1 VFLERKRGVT
11 MRFQKLIIISLM
23 IGVFLLTAC
32 SPGADNSTQK
42 GAFIGGTQGV
52 LAEFEAFGPE
62 ENGLYTIF
70 ETESFPIEIRLSNKG
85 EYDLQPN
92 DITVTLEGLSQNE
105 FGGIP
110 ALSLSNDGIVDK
122 VSELAP
128 TGGEE
133 TVSFSQ
139 DVEYTAEVIGF
150 IDRKIFANLDY
161 KYQTTVIV
169 PEVCLKQDL
178 TDTRICDVAE
188 AKSFSVSGAPVT
200 VTSVEEES
208 AGRGIVALRF
218 KIKNVGGGKVTI
230 LGQEFSATADQLGFS
245 LDDPTWECKAAGRVN
260 EARLRDGETEV
271 VCRLTEA
278 LSDKSLQVKQVKLVV
293 DYTYR
298 DLIQQTL
305 RIRESS

>member
-1 VFLERKRGVT
+1 MK
-11 MRFQKLIIISLM
+11 FQNILIISLLL
-23 IGVFLLTAC
+23 GVFLLTAC
-32 SPGADNSTQK
+32 SPSTDTNLKK

-62 ENGLYTIF
+62 EEGVYTIF
-70 ETESFPIEIRLSNKG
+70 ETESFPIEVRLSNKG
-85 EYDLQPN
+85 EYDLQLG
-92 DITVTLEGLSQNE
+92 DVTVNLEGLSQNE

-110 ALSLSNDGIVDK
+110 ALSLNNAGIIDK

-133 TVSFSQ
+133 TISFSEN
-139 DVEYTAEVIGF
+139 VEYTADVIGF

-161 KYQTTVIV
+161 KYQTLAIV

-178 TDTRICDVAE
+178 TDNRICDVAE
-188 AKSFSVSGAPVT
+188 AKSFSVSGAPIT

-218 KIKNVGGGKVTI
+218 KIKNVGGGKVTVV
-230 LGQEFSATADQLGFS
+230 GEDFSATADKIGFS
-245 LDDPTWECKAAGRVN
+245 LDDPAWECKAAGRVN
-260 EARLRDGETEV
+260 EASLRDGETEV

-278 LSDKSLQVKQVKLVV
+278 LPDKFLEVKQVKLTV

-298 DLIQQTL
+298 DLIQETV
-305 RIRESS
+305 RIRESSE

>member
-1 VFLERKRGVT
+1 MK
-11 MRFQKLIIISLM
+11 FQNILIISLLL
-23 IGVFLLTAC
+23 GVFLLTAC
-32 SPGADNSTQK
+32 SPSTDTNLKK

-62 ENGLYTIF
+62 EEGVYTIF
-70 ETESFPIEIRLSNKG
+70 ETESFPIEVRLSNKG
-85 EYDLQPN
+85 EYDLQLG
-92 DITVTLEGLSQNE
+92 DVTVNLEGLSQNE

-110 ALSLSNDGIVDK
+110 ALSLNNAGIIDK

-133 TVSFSQ
+133 TISFSEN
-139 DVEYTAEVIGF
+139 VEYTADVIGF

-161 KYQTTVIV
+161 KYQTLAIV

-178 TDTRICDVAE
+178 TDNRICDVAE
-188 AKSFSVSGAPVT
+188 AKSFSVSGAPIT

-218 KIKNVGGGKVTI
+218 KIKNVGGGKVTVV
-230 LGQEFSATADQLGFS
+230 GEDFSATADKIGFS
-245 LDDPTWECKAAGRVN
+245 LDDPAWECKAAGRVN

-278 LSDKSLQVKQVKLVV
+278 LPDKFLEVKQVKLTV
-293 DYTYR
+293 DYKYR
-298 DLIQQTL
+298 DLIQETV
-305 RIRESS
+305 RIRESSE

>member
-1 VFLERKRGVT
+1 MFLEQKRGAT
-11 MRFQKLIIISLM
+11 MRFQKLLIISLL

-32 SPGADNSTQK
+32 SSAENKVQK
-42 GAFIGGTQGV
+42 GAFVGGTQGV

-62 ENGLYTIF
+62 EEGLYTIF
-70 ETESFPIEIRLSNKG
+70 ETESFPIEVRLSNKG
-85 EYDLQPN
+85 EYELKPSDV
-92 DITVTLEGLSQNE
+92 TVTLEGLSQNE
-105 FGGIP
+105 FQGIP
-110 ALSLSNDGIVDK
+110 SLSLKNVGIIDK

-133 TVSFSQ
+133 TISFS
-139 DVEYTAEVIGF
+139 DNVKYTADVIGF
-150 IDRKIFANLDY
+150 IDRKVFANLDY
-161 KYQTTVIV
+161 RYQTTVIV

-208 AGRGIVALRF
+208 AGKGIVALRF
-218 KIKNVGGGKVTI
+218 KIKNVGGGKITLV
-230 LGQEFSATADQLGFS
+230 GEEFSATADKLGFS
-245 LDDPTWECKAAGRVN
+245 LDDPAWECKAAGRVN

-278 LSDKSLQVKQVKLVV
+278 LPDKFLEIKQVKLIV
-293 DYTYR
+293 DYVYR
-298 DLIQQTL
+298 DLIQETL
-305 RIRESS
+305 RIRESSE

>member
-1 VFLERKRGVT
+1 MK
-11 MRFQKLIIISLM
+11 FQNILIISLLL
-23 IGVFLLTAC
+23 GVFLLTAC
-32 SPGADNSTQK
+32 SPSTDTNLNK

-62 ENGLYTIF
+62 EDGVYTIF
-70 ETESFPIEIRLSNKG
+70 ETESFPIEVRLSNKG
-85 EYDLQPN
+85 EYDLQLG
-92 DITVTLEGLSQNE
+92 DVTVNLEGLSQNE

-110 ALSLSNDGIVDK
+110 ALSLNNVGIIDK

-133 TVSFSQ
+133 TISFSEN
-139 DVEYTAEVIGF
+139 VEYTADVIGF

-161 KYQTTVIV
+161 KYQTLAIT

-178 TDTRICDVAE
+178 TDNRICDVAE
-188 AKSFSVSGAPVT
+188 AKSFSVSGAPIT

-218 KIKNVGGGKVTI
+218 KIKNVGGGKVTVV
-230 LGQEFSATADQLGFS
+230 GEDFSATADKIGFS
-245 LDDPTWECKAAGRVN
+245 LDDPAWECKAAGRVN

-278 LSDKSLQVKQVKLVV
+278 LPDKFLEVKQVKLTV
-293 DYTYR
+293 DYKYR
-298 DLIQQTL
+298 DLIQETV
-305 RIRESS
+305 RIRESSE

>member
-1 VFLERKRGVT
+1 MK
-11 MRFQKLIIISLM
+11 FQNILIISLLL
-23 IGVFLLTAC
+23 GVFLLTAC
-32 SPGADNSTQK
+32 SPSTDTNLNK

-62 ENGLYTIF
+62 EEGVYTIF
-70 ETESFPIEIRLSNKG
+70 ETESFPIEVRLSNKG
-85 EYDLQPN
+85 EYDLQLG
-92 DITVTLEGLSQNE
+92 DVTVNLEGLSQNE

-110 ALSLSNDGIVDK
+110 ALSLNNAGIIDK

-133 TVSFSQ
+133 TISFSEN
-139 DVEYTAEVIGF
+139 VEYTADVIGF

-161 KYQTTVIV
+161 KYQTLAIV

-178 TDTRICDVAE
+178 TDNRICDVAE
-188 AKSFSVSGAPVT
+188 AKSFSVSGAPIT

-218 KIKNVGGGKVTI
+218 KIKNVGGGKVTVV
-230 LGQEFSATADQLGFS
+230 GEDFSATADKIGFS
-245 LDDPTWECKAAGRVN
+245 LDDPAWECKAAGRVN

-278 LSDKSLQVKQVKLVV
+278 LSDKFLEVKQVKLTV
-293 DYTYR
+293 DYKYR
-298 DLIQQTL
+298 DLIQETV
-305 RIRESS
+305 RIRESSE

>member
-1 VFLERKRGVT
+1 MK
-11 MRFQKLIIISLM
+11 FQNILIISLLL
-23 IGVFLLTAC
+23 GVFLLTAC
-32 SPGADNSTQK
+32 SPSTDTNLKK

-62 ENGLYTIF
+62 EEGVYTIF
-70 ETESFPIEIRLSNKG
+70 ETESFPIEVRLSNKG
-85 EYDLQPN
+85 EYDLQLG
-92 DITVTLEGLSQNE
+92 DVTVNLEGLSQNE

-110 ALSLSNDGIVDK
+110 ALSLNNVGIIDK

-133 TVSFSQ
+133 TISFSEN
-139 DVEYTAEVIGF
+139 VEYTADVIGF

-161 KYQTTVIV
+161 KYQTLAIV

-178 TDTRICDVAE
+178 TDNRICDVAE
-188 AKSFSVSGAPVT
+188 AKSFSVSGAPIT

-218 KIKNVGGGKVTI
+218 KIKNVGGGKVTVV
-230 LGQEFSATADQLGFS
+230 GEDFSATADKIGFS
-245 LDDPTWECKAAGRVN
+245 LDDPAWECKAAGRVN

-278 LSDKSLQVKQVKLVV
+278 LSDKFLEVKQVKLTV
-293 DYTYR
+293 DYKYR
-298 DLIQQTL
+298 DLIQETV
-305 RIRESS
+305 RIRESSE

>member
-1 VFLERKRGVT
+1 MK
-11 MRFQKLIIISLM
+11 FQNILIISLLL
-23 IGVFLLTAC
+23 GVFLLTAC
-32 SPGADNSTQK
+32 SPSTDTNLNK

-62 ENGLYTIF
+62 EDGVYTIF
-70 ETESFPIEIRLSNKG
+70 ETESFPIEVRLSNKG
-85 EYDLQPN
+85 EYDLQLG
-92 DITVTLEGLSQNE
+92 DVTVNLEGLSQNE

-110 ALSLSNDGIVDK
+110 ALSLNNAGIIDK

-133 TVSFSQ
+133 TISFSEN
-139 DVEYTAEVIGF
+139 VEYTADVIGF

-161 KYQTTVIV
+161 KYQTLAIV

-178 TDTRICDVAE
+178 TDNRICDVAE
-188 AKSFSVSGAPVT
+188 AKSFSVSGAPIT

-218 KIKNVGGGKVTI
+218 KIKNVGGGKVTVV
-230 LGQEFSATADQLGFS
+230 GEDFSATADKIGFS
-245 LDDPTWECKAAGRVN
+245 LDDPAWECKAAGRVN

-278 LSDKSLQVKQVKLVV
+278 LSDKFLEVKQVKLTV
-293 DYTYR
+293 DYKYR
-298 DLIQQTL
+298 DLIQETV
-305 RIRESS
+305 RIRESSE